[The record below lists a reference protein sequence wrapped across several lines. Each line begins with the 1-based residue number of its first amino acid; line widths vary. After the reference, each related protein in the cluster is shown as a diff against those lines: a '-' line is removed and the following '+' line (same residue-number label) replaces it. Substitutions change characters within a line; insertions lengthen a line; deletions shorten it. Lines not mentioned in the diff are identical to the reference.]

1 MRVRRCFTVASRIAA
16 GLTIAVIVASCSSGS
31 TSNSSSSSTIAATGS
46 STSSV
51 AGPSS
56 GTKSVPAPGS
66 ASAPASDSGSAP
78 ASASGAAGSDCATQA
93 AAKAAA
99 ASKPVTFTPPTT
111 AVKMSSVSGKKVW
124 FIAPD
129 LSLPFIAAIAKGF
142 SDGAKAAG
150 LDPTVF
156 DGKGNVNT
164 FNQGVTS
171 AVAQNANAILLQG
184 INPALVS
191 GPLAQAISNKTVIV
205 DSLNGGP
212 EAALTGGVQAHV
224 TVDYKAGG
232 QIMADDALARS
243 GCKGDLVFFTSSIYA
258 VYVDMLAGFN
268 AEIKALCPTCSAPTV
283 VDVAPTDLATK
294 LPQLTTTQL
303 TRHPS
308 STVFVAAYDG
318 MVQFMSPS
326 IQEASSKVAIVSHD
340 GVDSNLAQIKAGNT
354 PQVSTVSNPPNEA
367 MGWAEI
373 DQIGRLLTGG
383 TAITPDLSQ
392 QLFNKDNTAANAA
405 SMFPGYSD
413 YQAQYKKLWGVG

>member
-1 MRVRRCFTVASRIAA
+1 MRVPHRVSVSARIAA
-16 GLTIAVIVASCSSGS
+16 GVTIAVVLASCSSGS
-31 TSNSSSSSTIAATGS
+31 TSSSPSSSSAAAAGS
-46 STSSV
+46 STSTA
-51 AGPSS
+51 AGSAASS
-56 GTKSVPAPGS
+56 AMATGAASASTPGS
-66 ASAPASDSGSAP
+66 AAGSAP
-78 ASASGAAGSDCATQA
+78 GGDCATQA

-111 AVKMSSVSGKKVW
+111 PVKMSAASGKKIW
-124 FIAPD
+124 YIAPD

-150 LDPTVF
+150 LDATVF

-171 AVAQNANAILLQG
+171 AVAQKADAILLQG

-212 EAALTGGVQAHV
+212 DAPVTGGVQAHV
-224 TVDYKAGG
+224 TVDYKTGG

-268 AEIKALCPTCSAPTV
+268 AEIKTLCPSCSAPTV

-326 IQEASSKVAIVSHD
+326 IQEASSKVVIVSHD
-340 GVDSNLAQIKAGNT
+340 GVDSNLAQIRAGNT

-367 MGWAEI
+367 MGWAQI
-373 DQIGRLLTGG
+373 DQIGRLLTGAP
-383 TAITPDLSQ
+383 AITPNLSQ
-392 QLFNKDNTAANAA
+392 QLFNKDNTAATAA
-405 SMFPGYSD
+405 AMFPGYSD